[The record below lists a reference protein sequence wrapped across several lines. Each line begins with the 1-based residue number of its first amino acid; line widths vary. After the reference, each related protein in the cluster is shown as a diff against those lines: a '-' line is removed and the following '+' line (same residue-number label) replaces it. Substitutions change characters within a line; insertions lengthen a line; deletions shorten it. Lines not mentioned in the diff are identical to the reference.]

1 MQELYLSK
9 KQLPF
14 VIVIDKM
21 ETKPKKG
28 KNMFSKLLLTS
39 AMKIEKKSKNYLL
52 IVLSPAKQ
60 KNQISRSLQKASE
73 LIEN

>member
-1 MQELYLSK
+1 
-9 KQLPF
+9 
-14 VIVIDKM
+14 V
-21 ETKPKKG
+21 
-28 KNMFSKLLLTS
+28 FSKLLLTS